1 MKKQARTT
9 RGSGALPIAAGAP
22 REGWAAAGAS
32 FGRGGGPAPRQQ
44 ACCWCLAGGSKDCKK
59 VLKMKFH
66 QEHPHNAIC
75 NLLCGTQCV

>member
-32 FGRGGGPAPRQQ
+32 FVAARPAPPG
-44 ACCWCLAGGSKDCKK
+44 LLL
-59 VLKMKFH
+59 VLGWRI
-66 QEHPHNAIC
+66 EG
-75 NLLCGTQCV
+75 L